1 MSNILNADFVAMWI
15 RVGTPLI
22 FAALGASIC
31 TQAGVVNLGLEGIM
45 LISALMGVLGSV
57 WGGSVWAGALV
68 GILSG
73 VVVSVIFAYFH
84 LVLKANNV
92 LCGTAVNTAAT
103 GLTVFVLQIVTGEKG
118 NSSSL
123 QSFVFPEIDIPLI
136 KDLPVLGDIISGHN
150 LLTYL
155 AILMVVAVWFLLYKT
170 PLGLRM
176 RAMGEAPEVA
186 ASVGQSVNRIQF
198 LWSPDKLGGDVLVY
212 GIFGHVCKRYDGRTW
227 IYCFS
232 SSVYGACNTDWSFG
246 FCDDLCI
253 L

>member
-1 MSNILNADFVAMWI
+1 M
-15 RVGTPLI
+15 
-22 FAALGASIC
+22 
-31 TQAGVVNLGLEGIM
+31 
-45 LISALMGVLGSV
+45 
-57 WGGSVWAGALV
+57 
-68 GILSG
+68 
-73 VVVSVIFAYFH
+73 
-84 LVLKANNV
+84 
-92 LCGTAVNTAAT
+92 
-103 GLTVFVLQIVTGEKG
+103 FVLQIVTGEKG

-198 LWSPDKLGGDVLVY
+198 LAIIFCGVLTSLGGDVLVY
-212 GIFGHVCKRYDGRTW
+212 GIFGYVCKRYDGGTW

>member
-1 MSNILNADFVAMWI
+1 MSNIINADFVAMWI

-31 TQAGVVNLGLEGIM
+31 TQAG
-45 LISALMGVLGSV
+45 
-57 WGGSVWAGALV
+57 
-68 GILSG
+68 
-73 VVVSVIFAYFH
+73 
-84 LVLKANNV
+84 
-92 LCGTAVNTAAT
+92 VNTAAT

-198 LWSPDKLGGDVLVY
+198 LAIIFCGVLTSLGGGCTCLWD
-212 GIFGHVCKRYDGRTW
+212 IW
-227 IYCFS
+227 IC
-232 SSVYGACNTDWSFG
+232 
-246 FCDDLCI
+246 L
-253 L
+253 